1 MVSFTV
7 HCPSFEGRD
16 VLLSLF
22 LIYYLVFFVLP
33 MSVNVLIVITN
44 GHQQQDRSIGTAA
57 PLFHYFII
65 SILIVILGIIII
77 NSLTLFILNL
87 SFF

>member
-1 MVSFTV
+1 
-7 HCPSFEGRD
+7 
-16 VLLSLF
+16 
-22 LIYYLVFFVLP
+22 
-33 MSVNVLIVITN
+33 MSVSVLIVITN
-44 GHQQQDRSIGTAA
+44 GHQQEDRSIGTAV

-87 SFF
+87 SFFLVKSSFESVSHHGCY